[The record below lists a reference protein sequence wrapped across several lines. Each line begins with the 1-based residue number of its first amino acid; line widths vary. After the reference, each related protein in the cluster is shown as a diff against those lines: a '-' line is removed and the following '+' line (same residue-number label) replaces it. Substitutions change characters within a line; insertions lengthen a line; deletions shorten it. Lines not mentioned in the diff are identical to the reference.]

1 LPSGEALSLETVWTL
16 AQAWYGDRLRP
27 EFRGRSHAEA
37 EAIFRRVGLTSAFWS
52 FDS

>member
-1 LPSGEALSLETVWTL
+1 LAQVWEL

-27 EFRGRSHAEA
+27 DFHGWMREQA

-52 FDS
+52 FGR